1 MDTHVRPMNRRTVL
15 VAVASA
21 LVGGVG
27 GYAAGSTDDGG
38 EARAQSATAP
48 ADTPTP
54 TPAPT
59 DTPTPTPAPTDT
71 PTPTPTPTDTPRPYP
86 TRGFDD
92 VFEVTGSSTDLRYI
106 VHGAFRADT
115 VGRFDGTPAMGVYVV
130 LEMTIENRGSGRE
143 AVPLREIVLRGG
155 LKKFPDTGATNAA
168 EEDDRIEGESFA
180 DVALYAGDRIRG
192 AVVYDVDPSAAA
204 DMSVWF
210 TPPDPESDDPTPVV
224 VPIGTLN
231 GLEAL

>member
-1 MDTHVRPMNRRTVL
+1 MNRRTVL

-38 EARAQSATAP
+38 GARAQSATAP
-48 ADTPTP
+48 ADTPAP
-54 TPAPT
+54 TPASTPART
-59 DTPTPTPAPTDT
+59 DTPTSTPARTDT
-71 PTPTPTPTDTPRPYP
+71 PTSTPARTDTPRPYP

-92 VFEVTGSSTDLRYI
+92 VFEVTGSSTDFRYI
-106 VHGAFRADT
+106 VHGASRADT
-115 VGRFDGTPAMGVYVV
+115 VGRFDGTPAQGVYVV
-130 LEMTIENRGSGRE
+130 LELTIENRGNGRE
-143 AVPLREIVLRGG
+143 AVPLREMVLRGG
-155 LKKFPDTGATNAA
+155 VKKFPDIDATNAA

-180 DVALYAGDRIRG
+180 DVALYAGDRVRG
-192 AVVYDVDPSAAA
+192 AVVYDVEPSAAT
-204 DMSVWF
+204 DLSVRF